1 MIHEDEFL
9 QLNFNAWNAVR
20 SRFRKIQKNSWHA
33 NRNIHGMIKNI
44 EDVSCAFLHGV
55 DLVCFSH
62 LRWGFV
68 FQRPNHLLSRFSKH
82 QRVFFIEE
90 PVFHDGE
97 DKLHIENFNENLY
110 VVTPHIGHGLPEEEV
125 HARQR
130 KFITNLFANMQVNRY
145 FSWYYTPM
153 ALPFTDH
160 LTPELVIY
168 DCMDE
173 LSAFKFAP
181 PELTLR
187 EKELFKKADIVFTG
201 GHSIF
206 ESKKNAHHNIYP
218 FPSSID
224 KHHFGAARVP
234 KNDPA
239 DQAGIPHPRFGFFGV
254 VDERFDIELLDAVA
268 KARPEWHFVI
278 LGPVVKI
285 DPASL
290 PQYDNIH
297 YLGGKKYDEL
307 PAYIAG
313 WDIAT
318 IPFAMNESTRFIS
331 PTKTPEYLAAGKPV
345 ISTPIRD
352 VVSPYGN
359 NKLVH
364 IACNAEEFIA
374 AAEKELAKKR
384 RGAWLQKVDEFLA
397 FNSWDRTWS
406 QMVRH
411 IEDTLIQTTE
421 EKKTLKEKRYV

>member
-1 MIHEDEFL
+1 
-9 QLNFNAWNAVR
+9 
-20 SRFRKIQKNSWHA
+20 
-33 NRNIHGMIKNI
+33 MIKNI
-44 EDVSCAFLHGV
+44 EEVSCAFLQGV
-55 DLVCFSH
+55 DLVCFCH

-90 PVFHDGE
+90 PIFYDGE
-97 DKLHIENFNENLY
+97 DKLQIENYNENLF
-110 VVTPHIGHGLPEEEV
+110 VVTPHIKNGLAEKEILK
-125 HARQR
+125 RQR
-130 KFITNLFANMQVNRY
+130 KFLTTLFTNMNIEKY

-160 LTPELVIY
+160 LTPELVVY

-181 PELTLR
+181 PQLTIL
-187 EKELFKKADIVFTG
+187 EKELFKKADVVFTG
-201 GHSIF
+201 GQSIYEFKKDQHPNIHS
-206 ESKKNAHHNIYP
+206 

-224 KHHFGAARVP
+224 KHHFGSARKE

-239 DQAGIPHPRFGFFGV
+239 DQKNIPHPRFGFFGV
-254 VDERFDIELLDAVA
+254 IDERFDIELIDAVA
-268 KARPEWHFVI
+268 KAKPNWHFVL

-285 DPASL
+285 DPAIL
-290 PQYDNIH
+290 PRYDNVH

-307 PAYIAG
+307 PNYIAG
-313 WDIAT
+313 WDIALV
-318 IPFAMNESTRFIS
+318 PFAMNESTRFIS

-352 VVSPYGN
+352 VVRPYGD

-364 IACNAEEFIA
+364 IVNNADEFIK
-374 AAEKELAKKR
+374 AAEKELNKKR
-384 RGAWLQKVDEFLA
+384 KTSWLKKVDDFLLY
-397 FNSWDRTWS
+397 NSWDRTWG

-411 IEDTLIQTTE
+411 IEDAYLLNI
-421 EKKTLKEKRYV
+421 EKAKLKEKIYV

>member
-1 MIHEDEFL
+1 
-9 QLNFNAWNAVR
+9 
-20 SRFRKIQKNSWHA
+20 
-33 NRNIHGMIKNI
+33 MIKSI
-44 EDVSCAFLHGV
+44 EEVSCAFLHDI

-90 PVFHDGE
+90 PIFYDGE
-97 DKLHIENFNENLY
+97 DKLQIENYNENLF
-110 VVTPHIGHGLPEEEV
+110 VVTPHMRGGLPEAEV
-125 HARQR
+125 HIKQR
-130 KFITNLFANMQVNRY
+130 KFINNLFTNMNIEKY

-181 PELTLR
+181 PQITIL
-187 EKELFKKADIVFTG
+187 EKELFKRADVVFTG
-201 GHSIF
+201 GQSIYDY
-206 ESKKNAHHNIYP
+206 KKDQHHNIYS

-224 KHHFGAARVP
+224 KQHFGLARKI
-234 KNDPA
+234 KNDPV
-239 DQAGIPHPRFGFFGV
+239 DQKNIPHPRFGFFGV
-254 VDERFDIELLDAVA
+254 IDERFDIEMIDAVA
-268 KARPEWHFVI
+268 KAKPDWHFVL

-285 DPASL
+285 EPATL
-290 PQYDNIH
+290 PNYHNIH

-307 PAYIAG
+307 PSYIAG
-313 WDIAT
+313 WDVAI

-352 VVSPYGN
+352 VVRPYGES
-359 NKLVH
+359 KLVH
-364 IACNAEEFIA
+364 IVNNEREFID
-374 AAEKELAKKR
+374 AAEKELSKKR
-384 RGAWLQKVDEFLA
+384 KTSWLNKVDDFLLY
-397 FNSWDRTWS
+397 NSWDRTWG
-406 QMVRH
+406 QMVRN
-411 IEDTLIQTTE
+411 IENAYLLNNS
-421 EKKTLKEKRYV
+421 KSLKESVYV

>member
-1 MIHEDEFL
+1 
-9 QLNFNAWNAVR
+9 
-20 SRFRKIQKNSWHA
+20 
-33 NRNIHGMIKNI
+33 MIKNI
-44 EDVSCAFLHGV
+44 EEVSCAFLHNI
-55 DLVCFSH
+55 DLVCFCH

-90 PVFHDGE
+90 PVFVDGE
-97 DKLHIENFNENLY
+97 DKLQIENYNENLF
-110 VVTPHIGHGLPEEEV
+110 VVTPHIKSGLPEEEV
-125 HARQR
+125 LKRQR
-130 KFITNLFANMQVNRY
+130 KYLNTLFTNMNINRY

-181 PELTLR
+181 PQLTIL

-201 GHSIF
+201 GNSIYEF
-206 ESKKNAHHNIYP
+206 KKDQHHNIYS

-224 KHHFGAARVP
+224 KHHFGLARKKTV
-234 KNDPA
+234 DPE
-239 DQAGIPHPRFGFFGV
+239 DQKHIPHPRFGFFGV
-254 VDERFDIELLDAVA
+254 VDERFDIDLIDQVA
-268 KARPEWHFVI
+268 KQRPEWHFVI

-285 DPASL
+285 DPNSL
-290 PQYDNIH
+290 PRYENVH

-307 PAYIAG
+307 PSYLAG
-313 WDIAT
+313 WDIALV
-318 IPFAMNESTRFIS
+318 PFAMNESTRFIS

-352 VVSPYGN
+352 VVRPYGD

-364 IACNAEEFIA
+364 IVNNADEFIT
-374 AAEKELAKKR
+374 AAEKELSKTRK
-384 RGAWLQKVDEFLA
+384 GSWLKKVDEFLT
-397 FNSWDRTWS
+397 FNSWDRTWG

-411 IEDTLIQTTE
+411 IEDAHLLNA
-421 EKKTLKEKRYV
+421 KTKLKEKAYV

>member
-1 MIHEDEFL
+1 
-9 QLNFNAWNAVR
+9 
-20 SRFRKIQKNSWHA
+20 
-33 NRNIHGMIKNI
+33 MIKNI
-44 EDVSCAFLHGV
+44 EEVSCTFLRNI

-90 PVFHDGE
+90 PIFHDGE
-97 DKLHIENFNENLY
+97 DKLHIENYNENLY
-110 VVTPHIGHGLPEEEV
+110 VVTPHIQHGLGEEEV
-125 HARQR
+125 RDRQR
-130 KFITNLFANMQVNRY
+130 KFIDNLITNLKIERY

-160 LTPELVIY
+160 LTPELTIY

-181 PELTLR
+181 PQLTIL
-187 EKELFKKADIVFTG
+187 EQDLFKKADIVFTG
-201 GHSIF
+201 GQSIF
-206 ESKKNAHHNIYP
+206 ESKKNAHHNIFS

-224 KHHFGAARVP
+224 KHHFGAARTITE
-234 KNDPA
+234 DPA
-239 DQAGIPHPRFGFFGV
+239 DQQHIGHPRFGFFGV
-254 VDERFDIELLDAVA
+254 VDERFDLELIDQVA
-268 KARPEWHFVI
+268 KARPEWQFVI

-285 DPASL
+285 DPEALPNHAS
-290 PQYDNIH
+290 IH

-307 PAYIAG
+307 PSYLAG

-318 IPFAMNESTRFIS
+318 IPFAMNESTKFIS

-352 VVSPYGN
+352 VVNPYGQ

-364 IACNAEEFIA
+364 IVSTAEEFIA
-374 AAEKELAKKR
+374 AAEEELAKTDR
-384 RGAWLQKVDEFLA
+384 AAWLDKVDDFLL
-397 FNSWDRTWS
+397 FNSWDRTWGN
-406 QMVRH
+406 MVRN
-411 IEDTLIQTTE
+411 IENTFIQNSKSTV
-421 EKKTLKEKRYV
+421 KEQAYV